1 MTRQKFLI
9 NHRVPRNHLNEVI
22 DLATSIQEQEAILI
36 KKLVLIDNEKY
47 YVWAGYNSLS
57 GFCKFSLRFS
67 KTQSQRLVT
76 QVRRTE
82 PTVNFGIEGDF
93 AGGEN
98 DDRTSDGISDGISE
112 LISDRVPDQNGDH
125 ILDRSNGSS
134 EN

>member
-22 DLATSIQEQEAILI
+22 DLATAIQEQEAILI

-67 KTQSQRLVT
+67 KTQSQRIVT
-76 QVRRTE
+76 QVRRAE

-93 AGGEN
+93 AGGRN
-98 DDRTSDGISDGISE
+98 DDLTSDGISE
-112 LISDRVPDQNGDH
+112 PISDRVSDRNRDNN
-125 ILDRSNGSS
+125 LDRPSGSS